1 MVVAERADVVTYR
14 PRGGHRRI
22 FSCRDDVVV
31 LEGPAGT
38 GKTYA
43 GLWYLHAMALKYS
56 GMRALLAR
64 KQLST
69 LTGSAQV
76 TFQEQVL
83 GSGVYNVV
91 PYGGSKFRPGAYIYP
106 NGSQVVVGG
115 MDKSSKVMSAEYDLI
130 YVPEATELTETDGQ
144 ALTTRLRHGVMP
156 YQQLLMDCNPAGPQH
171 WINQWCNTGRATRI
185 TTTHRDNPIL
195 WDRDAQDWTAFGREY
210 MGKLWPLTGSMRKRL
225 LDGIWAG
232 AEGLVYPEYTYEDH
246 VRPTI
251 DHYRHIET
259 DDPRAVDV
267 TSWRT
272 VLGADIGSRNPTVI
286 LTCHI
291 AGDER
296 VHVSRELYRAG
307 MSSADIVAAID
318 AEASRVNPATIY
330 IDPSAKM
337 IIDDV
342 RRLGWAVTPANNEV
356 AEGIRRVHTAFQRG
370 LTIDPTC
377 GDTLD
382 EFGMY
387 AYPERARVETDTPA
401 KEHDHAMDTIRYV
414 IAGETSGDGE
424 LQVPSG
430 ALASYLHAQGYR

>member
-1 MVVAERADVVTYR
+1 MLATAALPSGVVTYR
-14 PRGGHRRI
+14 PRGGHRRL
-22 FSCRDDVVV
+22 FSCRDQVVV

-43 GLWYLHAMALKYS
+43 GLWYLHAMALMYP

-83 GSGVYNVV
+83 GSGSYHVT
-91 PYGGSKFRPGAYIYP
+91 PYGGSKFRPGAYVYP

-115 MDKSSKVMSAEYDLI
+115 MDKASKVMSAEYDLI

-171 WINQWCNTGRATRI
+171 WINRWCNEGRATRI
-185 TTTHRDNPIL
+185 TTTHKDNPLL
-195 WDRDAQDWTAFGREY
+195 WDRKAQDWTAFGREY
-210 MGKLWPLTGSMRKRL
+210 MSKLWPLTGSMRKRL

-232 AEGLVYPEYTYEDH
+232 AEGLVYPEFTHDAH

-251 DHYRHIET
+251 DRLRSVAS

-267 TSWRT
+267 TRWRT
-272 VLGADIGSRNPTVI
+272 VLGADVGSRNPTAI
-286 LTCHI
+286 LTIHV

-296 VHVSRELYRAG
+296 LHTSREVYRAG
-307 MSSADIVAAID
+307 MSSSDIVAAID
-318 AEASRVNPATIY
+318 AEARRVTPATVY

-342 RRLGWAVTPANNEV
+342 RRLGWNVTPANNDV
-356 AEGIRRVHTAFQRG
+356 VEGIRRVHTVLRAGF
-370 LTIDPTC
+370 TIDPSCTE
-377 GDTLD
+377 TIN

-387 AYPERARVETDTPA
+387 AYQENPRIETDNPV
-401 KEHDHAMDTIRYV
+401 KEHDHGMDVIRYV
-414 IAGETSGDGE
+414 VAGETTAGVGLD
-424 LQVPSG
+424 
-430 ALASYLHAQGYR
+430 ALNAHLNRRRR